1 MDREVWRA
9 AVNGVTELDVTEQL
23 NWTEIYLGGK
33 MTERGGWVY
42 KDRMMSLK
50 EGTGWMFSNIS
61 LNSRFLDPVILVII
75 QNPFP

>member
-1 MDREVWRA
+1 
-9 AVNGVTELDVTEQL
+9 
-23 NWTEIYLGGK
+23 

-50 EGTGWMFSNIS
+50 ERTGWMFSIIS